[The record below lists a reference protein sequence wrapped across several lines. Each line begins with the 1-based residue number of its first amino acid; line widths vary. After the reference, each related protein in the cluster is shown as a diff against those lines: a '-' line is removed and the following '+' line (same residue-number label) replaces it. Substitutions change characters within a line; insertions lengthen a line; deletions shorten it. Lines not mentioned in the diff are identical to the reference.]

1 MQVESNLASLKRQ
14 VLCDISNR
22 PQYVSISISYE
33 ESIVEPTSNEIKS
46 ALEVY
51 VLRMFTVNKSHYN
64 RIDTEKMTFLL
75 VFVLI

>member
-1 MQVESNLASLKRQ
+1 MLSS
-14 VLCDISNR
+14 
-22 PQYVSISISYE
+22 E
-33 ESIVEPTSNEIKS
+33 ESIVEPTLNKIKY

-51 VLRMFTVNKSHYN
+51 VLRMFSVNKSHYN